1 MSSPSS
7 ALLVSLAAFHARLWL
22 GGLLAAV
29 LVPVSL
35 IAALLDWIAGRG
47 PESGH
52 YARVRREAAM
62 LDRRLVHL
70 ERRANQ
76 SGAPVS
82 VRESAPARRARE
94 SA

>member
-1 MSSPSS
+1 MPSPSS
-7 ALLVSLAAFHARLWL
+7 ALLVSLAAFHTRLWL
-22 GGLLAAV
+22 GGLLAAT

-35 IAALLDWIAGRG
+35 VAALLDWAAGRG
-47 PESGH
+47 PEAGH

-70 ERRANQ
+70 ERRATQ
-76 SGAPVS
+76 SDAPDS
-82 VRESAPARRARE
+82 VRESAPARRSPV